1 MDAANDGALLG
12 DADGL
17 ALGALLSSAVA
28 SVGAGGPELW
38 GRSYGVRRRARAM
51 RLEL

>member
-17 ALGALLSSAVA
+17 ALGALLSSAV
-28 SVGAGGPELW
+28 GAGGLELW